1 MHKRPIS
8 SLSLPPATL
17 GALTRAGFEN
27 VGDLAG
33 FESAEAL
40 STQLRIPIAQSQL
53 VMSASQTIA
62 PPTAA
67 SQSLASLSKAGVAQP
82 RTTTCKELDNL
93 LDGGLRQGRVYELSG
108 PPGVPKDALALKTA
122 ASYARTGEGTLFVDC
137 QNVINTDFLEDLHGD
152 EQELISTTAVHTL
165 AELVLTVLTLPTLL
179 NRLPRTTLVVFGCFS
194 APFQSSSPAAR
205 TVALDR
211 IKNALSKICATNRIT
226 VVTTCQCATK
236 LLNSDGSP
244 SNFDSGAQAVMRP
257 APGPNYMPP
266 GRSSRV
272 ILVPNSPSTGHFR
285 LLEPSAADTRRKNK
299 PLEAPYSVKEIMQR

>member
-40 STQLRIPIAQSQL
+40 IPIAQSQL
-53 VMSASQTIA
+53 VMSASQAIA

-93 LDGGLRQGRVYELSG
+93 LDGGLRPGRVYELSG
-108 PPGVPKDALALKTA
+108 PPGVPKDALALQIA
-122 ASYARTGEGTLFVDC
+122 ASYARTGEGTLLVDC

-152 EQELISTTAVHTL
+152 EEELISTTAVHTL
-165 AELVLTVLTLPTLL
+165 AELVLTVLTIPTLL
-179 NRLPRTTLVVFGCFS
+179 NRLPRVVAFFLRGIHTLIL
-194 APFQSSSPAAR
+194 PAAR

-226 VVTTCQCATK
+226 VRSAT
-236 LLNSDGSP
+236 
-244 SNFDSGAQAVMRP
+244 
-257 APGPNYMPP
+257 
-266 GRSSRV
+266 
-272 ILVPNSPSTGHFR
+272 
-285 LLEPSAADTRRKNK
+285 
-299 PLEAPYSVKEIMQR
+299 

>member
-33 FESAEAL
+33 FEYPPFSGMMYTRFPPE
-40 STQLRIPIAQSQL
+40 LRIPIAQSQL

-179 NRLPRTTLVVFGCFS
+179 NRLPRVLVCFFCVF
-194 APFQSSSPAAR
+194 APAAR

-226 VVTTCQCATK
+226 VRSAT
-236 LLNSDGSP
+236 
-244 SNFDSGAQAVMRP
+244 
-257 APGPNYMPP
+257 
-266 GRSSRV
+266 
-272 ILVPNSPSTGHFR
+272 
-285 LLEPSAADTRRKNK
+285 
-299 PLEAPYSVKEIMQR
+299 